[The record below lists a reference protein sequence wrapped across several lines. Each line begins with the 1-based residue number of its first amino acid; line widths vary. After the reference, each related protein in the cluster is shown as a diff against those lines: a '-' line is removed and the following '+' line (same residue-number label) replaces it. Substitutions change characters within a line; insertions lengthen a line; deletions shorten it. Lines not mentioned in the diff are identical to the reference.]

1 MRKINILVVFLFL
14 LMAPFLGILL
24 GLKQHAAN
32 LTYSHYEIE
41 ALSSAEVD
49 LSHLSEKSNTVLDKS
64 KQIEDVVKEYIE
76 TFSGQSL
83 ALEAEIERSLD
94 QQTLSDDIYE
104 RRITSVLGEPVR
116 THRSP
121 QVEIK
126 LFELKE
132 LDYRGFMAKVK
143 LFDPDAFQVVLAKDE
158 VGGFETTSS
167 MAKRHRG
174 MLAINGGGFGSY
186 KDGGKYL
193 SSMIGGTVVDSQVVQ
208 PFIVKDEPLFFA
220 GIDDEGR
227 VVGTVPKSQADVDA
241 LNPKAGLSFI
251 PILLQNGEKID
262 LPLAWVNTKHPRTII
277 GRYANDDLLLIV
289 VDGRQ
294 AYWSK
299 GVTLERLQDKLKELG
314 VQDAYNLD
322 GGGSSTIYFNGQV
335 LNKPSD
341 GNERPIANAI
351 IIKP

>member
-14 LMAPFLGILL
+14 MMAPFLGMLV
-24 GLKQHAAN
+24 GLKQHAASLEYN
-32 LTYSHYEIE
+32 HYEIE
-41 ALSSAEVD
+41 SLENVD
-49 LSHLSEKSNTVLDKS
+49 VELNHLSVKMDDVMDTAKH
-64 KQIEDVVKEYIE
+64 IEEVVKTYIE
-76 TFSGQSL
+76 TFSGQSI
-83 ALEAEIERSLD
+83 ALEAEIERSKD
-94 QQTLSDDIYE
+94 QQALSDDIYE
-104 RRITSVLGEPVR
+104 RRISSVLGEPVL

-126 LFELKE
+126 LYELKE

-143 LFDPDAFQVVLAKDE
+143 LFDPDAFKVTLADDKI
-158 VGGFETTSS
+158 GGFETTSS
-167 MAKRHRG
+167 MAKRNRA

-186 KDGGKYL
+186 KDNGKTL
-193 SSMIGGTVVDSQVVQ
+193 SSMIGGTVVDGEVVQ
-208 PFIVKDEPLFFA
+208 PFIVKNEPLFFA
-220 GIDDEGR
+220 GIDHDGR
-227 VVGTVPKSQADVDA
+227 VVGTVPTSQADVDA
-241 LNPKAGLSFI
+241 LNPKDGVSFV

-262 LPLAWVNTKHPRTII
+262 LPAAWINTKHPRTII

-299 GVTLERLQDKLKELG
+299 GVTLERLQDKLQELG

-322 GGGSSTIYFNGQV
+322 GGGSSSIYFNGQV

-341 GNERPIANAI
+341 GRERPVANAI